1 MKTFILKNN
10 LNYENNLI
18 EIPIEG
24 EGKKGIIPTENTLTI
39 FAENKEEA
47 EKIATLYKQKKRVG
61 KKMLNSIFK
70 NSLN

>member
-18 EIPIEG
+18 ELPIEG
-24 EGKKGIIPTENTLTI
+24 EQKKGIIPSVNTLTI
-39 FAENKEEA
+39 FAESKEEA